1 MMINDVIDIKLRN
14 IKDILSVL
22 RFEEGMTKKQIA
34 KATGLSFS
42 TVSNLC
48 NELRE
53 KGILSE
59 EKYTTNSIGRTPFT
73 LSLNYQKYHSLCI
86 DLQLENTL
94 RIAIVD
100 LRNHILIK
108 KVYDISEMDST
119 LDIARFARRSID
131 KLLSHLGIDED
142 QVIGVGISVPAVF
155 DLLNGKLVNSSV
167 PIFEDASVKEEFKEV
182 LGLPIYVDNI
192 ANFYALSK
200 RTYYPD
206 VENIV
211 CMDISQGVGV
221 GVISQGNLV
230 RGKNGYGTE
239 VAHTP
244 IGNPEKQ
251 CKLCGG
257 YGCVEIE
264 LSLDGILEY
273 QEDKTSTAPLLT
285 RWMEF
290 MDDLKV
296 QPELAKRVAG
306 RTGRLAGL
314 LATIL
319 INLFD
324 PNLFFIGGYI
334 SDLPATIEPFLIKEV
349 NRRCD
354 KSVERGLQIICEKK
368 DTEQIFV
375 GISNTVFDGWNPLNR

>member
-1 MMINDVIDIKLRN
+1 
-14 IKDILSVL
+14 
-22 RFEEGMTKKQIA
+22 
-34 KATGLSFS
+34 
-42 TVSNLC
+42 LC

-273 QEDKTSTAPLLT
+273 QEDKTSAAPLLT

-296 QPELAKRVAG
+296 QPELAKRVAA

-334 SDLPATIEPFLIKEV
+334 SDLPAPIEPFLIKEV